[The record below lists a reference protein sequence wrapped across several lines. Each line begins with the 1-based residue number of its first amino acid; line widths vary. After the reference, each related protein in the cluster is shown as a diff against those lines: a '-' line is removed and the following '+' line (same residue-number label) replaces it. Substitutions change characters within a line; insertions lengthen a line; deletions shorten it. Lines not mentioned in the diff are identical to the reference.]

1 MNHQPMNIFLNWTR
15 KFTQFAYQHP
25 PLGYLGEL
33 TRKLYP
39 QPTQPVVIDDFDRNL
54 YFTCD
59 LKSYI
64 CNEIFW
70 RGFYSYHQCNF
81 LENLL
86 KPEMVFMDVGANHGE
101 FTCFAAKRLTSGS
114 VIAFE
119 PVSTTFEKLSS
130 NVKMN
135 QWNHVQ
141 LVQKGLSDRV
151 GKLPIYISMEKEKH
165 YNLHNEGVATIYPD
179 QNYTECLGE
188 IELTT
193 LDRWMEENPQIQR
206 LDVMKIDIEGA
217 ELDALKGGEKT
228 LAKFRPLILMEIN
241 QKTIRA
247 AGLTSK
253 YLLDYMNNMG
263 YHYELIYRDSLYT
276 KGGQTLKI
284 SEDQLSEIDDLI
296 FSPK

>member
-1 MNHQPMNIFLNWTR
+1 
-15 KFTQFAYQHP
+15 
-25 PLGYLGEL
+25 
-33 TRKLYP
+33 
-39 QPTQPVVIDDFDRNL
+39 
-54 YFTCD
+54 
-59 LKSYI
+59 
-64 CNEIFW
+64 
-70 RGFYSYHQCNF
+70 
-81 LENLL
+81 
-86 KPEMVFMDVGANHGE
+86 
-101 FTCFAAKRLTSGS
+101 

-119 PVSTTFEKLSS
+119 PVNTTFEKLSS

-135 QWNHVQ
+135 QGNHVQ
-141 LVQKGLSDRV
+141 IVQKGLSEQV

-193 LDRWMEENPQIQR
+193 LDHWMEENPQIQR

-228 LAKFRPLILMEIN
+228 IAKFRPLILMEIK
-241 QKTIRA
+241 QKTIKA

-253 YLLDYMNNMG
+253 YLLNYMNNMG

-284 SEDQLSEIDDLI
+284 SEDELSEIDDLI